1 MNELLES
8 FIKHL
13 SDERNYSEH
22 TVKAYRGDL
31 ENFRDF
37 LLKEEKKI
45 EDTDKSTK
53 HLSLIHISEPTR
65 PY

>member
-8 FIKHL
+8 FIKHI

-22 TVKAYRGDL
+22 TAKAYRGDL

-37 LLKEEKKI
+37 LLKKQKKSR
-45 EDTDKSTK
+45 TQTS
-53 HLSLIHISEPTR
+53 R
-65 PY
+65 P